1 MNRSI
6 YPGIYQ
12 DPGPMLTSEQR
23 PVTGPIKMMVTIH
36 YPLCQEVTPRSG
48 DIALI
53 ILAVL
58 ISLLLPT
65 STGQ

>member
-1 MNRSI
+1 
-6 YPGIYQ
+6 
-12 DPGPMLTSEQR
+12 MLTSEQR